1 MPLVEE
7 DENCSRASQGETC
20 ARNLFDVLFYID
32 IFLSQELSKH
42 VDEYTSTYEPDD
54 QLEWSLVLGEIKS
67 FLEADAILNILDAD
81 SNPMVISHRYFKFL
95 FFCAHVAQTQ
105 KEKERN

>member
-1 MPLVEE
+1 
-7 DENCSRASQGETC
+7 
-20 ARNLFDVLFYID
+20 
-32 IFLSQELSKH
+32 LSQELSKH

-81 SNPMVISHRYFKFL
+81 SNPMVISHRYLKFP
-95 FFCAHVAQTQ
+95 FFVRMSPRHKKKRSETDSRMRRMPFCTY
-105 KEKERN
+105 R

>member
-1 MPLVEE
+1 MLISMLV
-7 DENCSRASQGETC
+7 
-20 ARNLFDVLFYID
+20 F
-32 IFLSQELSKH
+32 QELSKY

-81 SNPMVISHRYFKFL
+81 SNPMVISHRFVFLKKTFRYIDYLFKTNFL
-95 FFCAHVAQTQ
+95 AAD
-105 KEKERN
+105 

>member
-1 MPLVEE
+1 M
-7 DENCSRASQGETC
+7 
-20 ARNLFDVLFYID
+20 
-32 IFLSQELSKH
+32 
-42 VDEYTSTYEPDD
+42 DEYTSTYEPDD

-81 SNPMVISHRYFKFL
+81 SNPMVISHRYLKFL
-95 FFCAHVAQTQ
+95 FCAHVAQTQ